1 MMEQITSD
9 KPVRVLQVVTHMN
22 RGGLETMLMNYYR
35 EIDRS
40 KVQFDFLT
48 HRSDGEKDYDAEILA
63 LGGKIYHLPPL
74 NPFSLT
80 YRKELDRFFAEHPE
94 YHIVH
99 SHLDCM
105 SSIPL
110 HAAKK
115 HGVPVR
121 LAHAHNTSQDKDLK
135 YPLKLYYR
143 RKIHAEATGLLAC
156 GEDAGKWMFPEC
168 SFQVLNNAI
177 KTSLYRYTEERA
189 CAESKKLG
197 LTGKFVI
204 GHVGSLRTAKNHKF
218 LIEIFA
224 AIARK
229 RQDAFLLLVGEGSL
243 RTELEEQVRALK
255 LQDSVRFM
263 GLRADVADL
272 MQAMDVF
279 VFPSLYEGLP
289 VTMVEAQ
296 AAGLPCFISDAVPV
310 QCIMTNN
317 VWQLPLSSTADAWAE
332 KILKEYADLER
343 RDTSAEIKNAGFDI
357 VENAKWLQNF
367 YLDFR

>member
-1 MMEQITSD
+1 MEQITRD

-48 HRSDGEKDYDAEILA
+48 HRSDGEKDYDAEILT

-74 NPFSLT
+74 NPFSFT
-80 YRKELDRFFAEHPE
+80 YRKALDRFFAEHPE

-121 LAHAHNTSQDKDLK
+121 LAHAHNTNQVHDFKF
-135 YPLKLYYR
+135 PLKLYYKKR
-143 RKIHAEATGLLAC
+143 IAHEATMLFAC
-156 GEDAGKWMFPEC
+156 GQKAGEWMYSGEN
-168 SFQVLNNAI
+168 FQILNNAI
-177 KTSLYRYTEERA
+177 STQRYAFLPEVREKMKNDLELNHR
-189 CAESKKLG
+189 L
-197 LTGKFVI
+197 VI
-204 GHVGSLRTAKNHKF
+204 GHVGRFGIQKNHAF
-218 LIEIFA
+218 LIEVFSKI
-224 AIARK
+224 ILK
-229 RQDAFLLLVGEGSL
+229 RSDAVLLLIGDGEL
-243 RTELEEQVRALK
+243 RSVIEQQVRLLN
-255 LQDSVRFM
+255 LQGKVRFL
-263 GLRADVADL
+263 GLRSDIPDL

-279 VFPSLYEGLP
+279 LFPSLFEGLP

-296 AAGLPCFISDAVPV
+296 AAGLPCFISDAVPA
-310 QCIMTNN
+310 QCIMTDN
-317 VWQLPLSSTADAWAE
+317 VWQLPLSSAADAWAE
-332 KILKEYADLER
+332 KILKEYAVFKR
-343 RDTSAEIKNAGFDI
+343 HDTSAEIKNAGFDI